1 MQVVFGA
8 GVLYGTQLTD
18 ALGNT
23 IATPTPVKFGVLQ
36 ECSMDIS
43 FDTKMLY
50 GNQQF
55 PIAVGRGKGKVS
67 GKAKAAQVN
76 GALMNSILFGQTLT
90 PSQQNMIAI
99 DEGPTAIP
107 VTPFAIT
114 VVNSATWT
122 NDLGVYNST
131 TGLPLIRVAAAATP
145 VTGQYKVVAGVYTF
159 SSADNAS
166 GVSVKINYGY
176 TLATGGN
183 KSTIA
188 NLLMGYAPTFKC
200 DLTLP
205 FQGKNLI
212 ISLGNCLSS
221 KFSFATKLDD
231 FLVPDFAFEAF
242 ADSAG
247 NIMTYSLTE

>member
-18 ALGNT
+18 ASGNAIT
-23 IATPTPVKFGVLQ
+23 NPTPVKFGVLQ
-36 ECSMDIS
+36 ECGLDIS

-67 GKAKAAQVN
+67 GKAKSAQIN
-76 GALMNSILFGQTLT
+76 GALLNAILFGQTLT
-90 PSQQNMIAI
+90 PLLQNMIAV

-107 VTPFAIT
+107 TTPFTIT
-114 VVNSATWT
+114 VTNSATWT
-122 NDLGVYNST
+122 NDLGVYNSA
-131 TGLPLIRVAAAATP
+131 TGLPLKRVASAPTA
-145 VTGQYKVVAGVYTF
+145 GQYSVTAGVYLF
-159 SSADNAS
+159 SSADNGS
-166 GVSVKINYGY
+166 GISVKINYGY

-183 KSTIA
+183 KSTVA
-188 NLLMGYAPTFKC
+188 NVLMGYAPTFQC
-200 DLTLP
+200 DLSLP

-212 ISLGNCLSS
+212 VRLNSCVSS
-221 KFSFATKLDD
+221 KFSLSTKLDD
-231 FLVPDFAFEAF
+231 FVIPDFAFEAF
-242 ADSAG
+242 ADAAG

>member
-18 ALGNT
+18 AFGNA
-23 IATPTPVKFGVLQ
+23 IAVPTPVKFGVLQ
-36 ECSMDIS
+36 ECSLDIS

-67 GKAKAAQVN
+67 AKAKAAQVI
-76 GALMNSILFGQTLT
+76 GSLMNSVLFGQTLT
-90 PSQQNMIAI
+90 PLLQNMVAV
-99 DEGPTAIP
+99 DEGPSLIP
-107 VTPFAIT
+107 TTPFT
-114 VVNSATWT
+114 VTVTNSATWS
-122 NDLGVYNST
+122 NDLGVFNAA
-131 TGLPLIRVAAAATP
+131 TGLPLTRIASAGTP
-145 VTGQYKVVAGVYTF
+145 IAGQYKVTAGVYTF
-159 SSADNAS
+159 SSADNVSAI
-166 GVSVKINYGY
+166 SVKINYGY

-183 KSTIA
+183 KSTVA
-188 NLLMGYAPTFKC
+188 NLLMGYAPTFQC

-205 FQGKNLI
+205 FQGKNLVVR
-212 ISLGNCLSS
+212 LNNCITS

-231 FLVPDFAFEAF
+231 FIVPEFDFEAF
-242 ADSAG
+242 ADASG